1 MTAENIVELIKAQKD
16 EVADLIDEMI
26 EQKENL
32 DNLQLT
38 IYVLSQSTHS
48 IKQISELAHTQ
59 VSSMHTMMQ

>member
-16 EVADLIDEMI
+16 EVGDLIDEMI
-26 EQKENL
+26 KQKENL

-48 IKQISELAHTQ
+48 IKQISELAHT
-59 VSSMHTMMQ
+59 